1 MAIIGKIRNNS
12 AIIIIAFVIVGI
24 AMLYESF
31 KTANPNFSLFGDN
44 TEYGIGTVYGEKV
57 DANKYSQISAR
68 VQDQDRMQA
77 QQQQKEFG
85 DKEIESSNDKSWNF
99 MVDSLILSQEYNE
112 LGISVSDREF
122 NSYLMA
128 MDGFT
133 VLQDLAQFFTD
144 SLTGTITEQS
154 TIKGRQK
161 LQATLTQLKTNKDP
175 QAVQQWNSTK
185 QYYTDRRKQEKY
197 FNLLSQGV
205 YVTKLEAEHE
215 YRSNNEKKNIS
226 FVFRRYSE
234 INDADVKIKD
244 SELRAFYDEHKSDS
258 KYAIRSASR
267 EVRMFDVVI
276 APSKK
281 DTLTSKRFMVNM
293 KSQFQKSTNDSIFV
307 MKNSYNKMYVGDK
320 RATAVPEGNEK
331 ANRFQTYPK
340 TLDTIFKVAKVGQVV
355 GPYFSGENIF
365 VSKVIGFTPSK
376 LSARHILI
384 AADKSKD
391 AKFIE
396 GKKKMADSLLKL
408 INKDNFTSF
417 VEKFSED
424 PGSKTNGGK
433 YENFLEGE
441 MVKEFSDF
449 CATQAIGKIGVV
461 KTDFGFHIIEVL
473 DRSTDKLPLL
483 VSVSQPFKA
492 SEATISNKESEVTEI
507 LYKLDR
513 QISKESDPLKKIA
526 LFDTIVT
533 RAKKFPR
540 PIQIE
545 DNSAKVYGFTTSLA
559 ADKILELAYGPNAE
573 VGTLTSYPIKDK
585 DKYVIAMVSSIK
597 EKGEPKFEDVKAQME
612 RDLIEEKKAKRLI
625 NQMSKLKSLDKLAK
639 AGNTTVM
646 QAEVT
651 FGAPQI
657 NNAGYE
663 PEIVGALFSAIKDK
677 KRTLPLKGKN
687 GVYVIVVNKTTKAPS
702 TANYNV
708 ERDQLLNAVKGSI
721 QSQALAALRKK
732 ADVVDNRKLFDL
744 RVRL

>member
-12 AIIIIAFVIVGI
+12 MIIIIAFVIVGI

-31 KTANPNFSLFGDN
+31 KTANPNFSLFGNN
-44 TEYGIGTVYGEKV
+44 TEYGIGTVYGEKI

-68 VQDQDRMQA
+68 VQDQDRTQA

-85 DKEIESSNDKSWNF
+85 ETEIESSNDKSWNF
-99 MVDSLILSQEYNE
+99 MVDSVILAKEYSD

-122 NSYLMA
+122 NAYLMA
-128 MDGFT
+128 TDGFT

-144 SLTGTITEQS
+144 SLTGTINEQS
-154 TIKGRQK
+154 TINGRQK
-161 LQATLTQLKTNKDP
+161 LQSTLTQLKTNKDP

-197 FNLLSQGV
+197 FNLLNQGV
-205 YVTKLEAEHE
+205 YVTKLEAENE
-215 YRSNNEKKNIS
+215 YRANNEKKTIS
-226 FVFRRYSE
+226 FVLRRYNE
-234 INDADVKIKD
+234 INDADIKIKD
-244 SELRAFYDEHKSDS
+244 DELKAFYEEHKSES
-258 KYAIRSASR
+258 KYAIRSSTR

-276 APSKK
+276 APSRQ
-281 DTLTSKRFMVNM
+281 DSMVSKRLMN
-293 KSQFQKSTNDSIFV
+293 KLRTEFQKSVNDSIFV
-307 MKNSYNKMYVGDK
+307 VKNSYNKMYFGDK

-331 ANRFQTYPK
+331 ANRFQTYPMA
-340 TLDTIFKVAKVGQVV
+340 LDTVFKKAIIGQVV
-355 GPYFSGENIF
+355 GPYYSGENVF
-365 VSKVIGFTPSK
+365 VSKVIGFTPAK

-384 AADKSKD
+384 GADKSKD
-391 AKFIE
+391 AKQIAI
-396 GKKKMADSLLKL
+396 KKQTADSLLKL

-417 VEKFSED
+417 VEKYSDD

-449 CATQAIGKIGVV
+449 CATQPIGKIGVV

-473 DRSTDKLPLL
+473 DRSADKLPLL

-492 SEATISNKESEVTEI
+492 SEATISSKESEVTKI
-507 LYKLDR
+507 LYKLDSK
-513 QISKESDPLKKIA
+513 ISKESDPLKKVA

-533 RAKKFPR
+533 KAKKFPR

-545 DNSAKVYGFTTSLA
+545 DNSPKVYGFTTKLA
-559 ADKILELAYGPNAE
+559 ADKILELAFGPNVE

-612 RDLIEEKKAKRLI
+612 RDLIEDKKAKRLM
-625 NQMSKLKSLDKLAK
+625 NQMAKSKSLEKMAT

-646 QAEVT
+646 LADVT
-651 FGAPQI
+651 FGSPQI

-663 PEIVGALFSAIKDK
+663 PEIVGALFSTIKDK

-687 GVYVIVVNKTTKAPS
+687 GVYVIVVNKTTKAPA
-702 TANYNV
+702 ANTNV
-708 ERDQLLNAVKGSI
+708 ERDQLLNAIKGSV
-721 QSQALAALRKK
+721 QSQALTALRKK

>member
-12 AIIIIAFVIVGI
+12 MIIIVAFVIVGI
-24 AMLYESF
+24 AMVYESF
-31 KTANPNFSLFGDN
+31 KTANPNFSLFGGN
-44 TEYGIGTVYGEKV
+44 TEYGIGTVFGEKL
-57 DANKYSQISAR
+57 DGNKYSQISAR

-85 DKEIESSNDKSWNF
+85 EREIESSNDKSWNF
-99 MVDSLILSQEYNE
+99 MVDSMILKKENDA

-122 NSYLMA
+122 NAYLMA
-128 MDGFT
+128 TDGFT
-133 VLQDLAQFFTD
+133 VLQDLSQFFTD

-175 QAVQQWNSTK
+175 QAVQQWTSTK

-197 FNLLSQGV
+197 FNLISQGV
-205 YVTKLEAEHE
+205 FVTKLEAENE
-215 YRSNNEKKNIS
+215 YRANNEKKNIS
-226 FVFRRYSE
+226 YVVRRYSE
-234 INDADVKIKD
+234 INDADIKIKD
-244 SELRAFYDEHKSDS
+244 DELTAYYDEHKSDS
-258 KYAIRSASR
+258 KYAIRSSSR
-267 EVRMFDVVI
+267 EVRMFDVMI
-276 APSKK
+276 APSRQDSVISNRLLNKLK
-281 DTLTSKRFMVNM
+281 TG
-293 KSQFQKSTNDSIFV
+293 FQKATNDSVFV
-307 MKNSYNKMYVGDK
+307 MKNSYNKMYFGDK

-331 ANRFQTYPK
+331 ANRFQTYPMS
-340 TLDTIFKVAKVGQVV
+340 LDTVFKKASVGQVV
-355 GPYFSGENIF
+355 GPYFSGENVL
-365 VSKVIGFTPSK
+365 VSKVIGFTPAK

-391 AKFIE
+391 EKQIAI
-396 GKKKMADSLLKL
+396 KKKTADSLLKL
-408 INKDNFTSF
+408 INKDNFTTF
-417 VEKFSED
+417 VDKFSED

-433 YENFLEGE
+433 YDNFLEGE

-449 CATQAIGKIGVV
+449 CATQPIGKIGVV

-473 DRSTDKLPLL
+473 DRSIDKLPLL

-492 SEATISNKESEVTEI
+492 SEATISGKETEVTQI

-513 QISKESDPLKKIA
+513 QISKEMDPLKKAA

-533 RAKKFPR
+533 KAKKFPR
-540 PIQIE
+540 PLQIE
-545 DNSAKVYGFTTSLA
+545 DNSPKVNGFTTTLA
-559 ADKILELAYGPNAE
+559 ADKILELAYGPNVE

-585 DKYVIAMVSSIK
+585 DKYIIAMVSSIK

-612 RDLIEEKKAKRLI
+612 RDLIEEKKAERLM
-625 NQMSKLKSLDKLAK
+625 NQMAKIKSLGKLAK
-639 AGNTTVM
+639 TANSAVM
-646 QAEVT
+646 TADVT
-651 FGAPQI
+651 FGSPQI
-657 NNAGYE
+657 SNAGYE

-687 GVYVIVVNKTTKAPS
+687 GVYVIVINKTTKAPS
-702 TANYNV
+702 ANTTV
-708 ERDQLLNAVKGSI
+708 ERDQLLNSIKGSV
-721 QSQALAALRKK
+721 QSQALDALRKK

>member
-12 AIIIIAFVIVGI
+12 MIIIIAFVIVGI

-31 KTANPNFSLFGDN
+31 KTANPNFSLFGSN
-44 TEYGIGTVYGEKV
+44 TEYGIGIVYGEKV
-57 DANKYSQISAR
+57 DANKYNQISAR
-68 VQDQDRMQA
+68 VQDQDRTQA

-85 DKEIESSNDKSWNF
+85 EREMESSNDKSWNF
-99 MVDSLILSQEYNE
+99 MVDSVILGKEYSN

-122 NSYLMA
+122 NAYLMA
-128 MDGFT
+128 TDGFT

-161 LQATLTQLKTNKDP
+161 LQSTLTQLKTNKDP

-205 YVTKLEAEHE
+205 FVTKLEAENE
-215 YRSNNEKKNIS
+215 YRANNEKKNIS
-226 FVFRRYSE
+226 FVVRRYSE
-234 INDADVKIKD
+234 INDADIKIND
-244 SELRAFYDEHKSDS
+244 EELKAYYEEHKSDS
-258 KYAIRSASR
+258 KYAIRSSSR

-276 APSKK
+276 APSKQ
-281 DTLTSKRFMVNM
+281 DSTIGKRLMN
-293 KSQFQKSTNDSIFV
+293 KLKADFQKSVNDSIFV
-307 MKNSYNKMYVGDK
+307 VKNSYNKTYFSDK

-331 ANRFQTYPK
+331 ANRFQTYPMA
-340 TLDTIFKVAKVGQVV
+340 LDTLFKKANIGQVV
-355 GPYFSGENIF
+355 GPYYSGENIF
-365 VSKVIGFTPSK
+365 VSKVIGFTPAK

-391 AKFIE
+391 AKQIAI
-396 GKKKMADSLLKL
+396 KKKTADSLLKL
-408 INKDNFTSF
+408 INKDNFASF

-424 PGSKTNGGK
+424 PGSKTSGGK

-449 CATQAIGKIGVV
+449 CATQPIGKIGVV

-473 DRSTDKLPLL
+473 DRSADKLPLL

-492 SEATISNKESEVTEI
+492 SEATISNKESEVTQI

-513 QISKESDPLKKIA
+513 QISKESDPIKKVA

-533 RAKKFPR
+533 KAKKFPR

-545 DNSAKVYGFTTSLA
+545 DNSPKVYGFTSSLA
-559 ADKILELAYGPNAE
+559 ADKILELAYGPNVE

-597 EKGEPKFEDVKAQME
+597 EKGEPKFEDVKVQME
-612 RDLIEEKKAKRLI
+612 RDLIDEKKAERLI
-625 NQMSKLKSLDKLAK
+625 NQMTKVKSLEKLAK
-639 AGNTTVM
+639 AGNTAVM
-646 QAEVT
+646 SAEVT
-651 FGAPQI
+651 FGSPQI
-657 NNAGYE
+657 NNAGFE
-663 PEIVGALFSAIKDK
+663 PEIVGALFSAIEDK

-687 GVYVIVVNKTTKAPS
+687 GVYVILVNKTIKSPV
-702 TANYNV
+702 ANTNV
-708 ERDQLLNAVKGSI
+708 ERDQLLNSVKGSV
-721 QSQALAALRKK
+721 QSQTLAALRKK

>member
-12 AIIIIAFVIVGI
+12 MIIVIAFVIVGI

-31 KTANPNFSLFGDN
+31 KTANPNFTLFGDN
-44 TEYGIGTVYGEKV
+44 TEYGIGTVYGEKM
-57 DANKYSQISAR
+57 DGNKYSQISSR
-68 VQDQDRMQA
+68 VQDQERMQA

-85 DKEIESSNDKSWNF
+85 EREIESSNDKSWGF
-99 MVDSLILSQEYNE
+99 MVDSVILKKEYDA

-128 MDGFT
+128 TDGFS
-133 VLQDLAQFFTD
+133 VLQDLSQFFTD

-161 LQATLTQLKTNKDP
+161 LQSTLTQLKTNKDP

-185 QYYTDRRKQEKY
+185 QYYSDRRKQEKY
-197 FNLLSQGV
+197 LNLLGQGV
-205 YVTKLEAEHE
+205 YVTKLEAENE
-215 YRSNNEKKNIS
+215 YKANNDKKNIS
-226 FVFRRYSE
+226 FVMRRYTE
-234 INDADVKIKD
+234 INDADIKIKD
-244 SELRAFYDEHKSDS
+244 EELKAYYDEHKSDS
-258 KYAIRSASR
+258 KYAIRTSSR

-276 APSKK
+276 APSRQ
-281 DTLTSKRFMVNM
+281 DSLMSKRLMNKL
-293 KSQFQKSTNDSIFV
+293 KSDFQKSTNDSIFV
-307 MKNSYNKMYVGDK
+307 MKNSYNKVYFGDK
-320 RATAVPEGNEK
+320 RATAVPQGNEK
-331 ANRFQTYPK
+331 ANRFQTYPMA
-340 TLDTIFKVAKVGQVV
+340 LDTILKKAPIGQVV
-355 GPYFSGENIF
+355 GPYYSGENVI
-365 VSKVIGFTPSK
+365 VSKVIGFTPAK

-391 AKFIE
+391 AKQIAI
-396 GKKKMADSLLKL
+396 KKKTADSLLKL
-408 INKDNFTSF
+408 INKDNFTTF
-417 VEKFSED
+417 VDKFSED

-449 CATQAIGKIGVV
+449 CATQPIGKIGVV

-473 DRSTDKLPLL
+473 DRSADKLPLL

-492 SEATISNKESEVTEI
+492 SEETISSKESEVTQI

-513 QISKESDPLKKIA
+513 QISKESDPLKKVA

-533 RAKKFPR
+533 KAKKFPR

-545 DNSAKVYGFTTSLA
+545 DNSPKVFGFTTSLA
-559 ADKILELAYGPNAE
+559 SDKILELAYGPNVE

-585 DKYVIAMVSSIK
+585 DKYIIAMVSSIK
-597 EKGEPKFEDVKAQME
+597 EKGQPKFEDVKAQME
-612 RDLIEEKKAKRLI
+612 KDLIEEKKAERLI
-625 NQMSKLKSLDKLAK
+625 NQMAKIKSLDKLAK
-639 AGNTTVM
+639 SANSAVM
-646 QAEVT
+646 TADVT
-651 FGAPQI
+651 FGSPQI
-657 NNAGYE
+657 SNAGYE

-687 GVYVIVVNKTTKAPS
+687 GVYVIIVNKTVKAPS
-702 TANYNV
+702 ANTNV
-708 ERDQLLNAVKGSI
+708 ERDQLLTTIKGSA
-721 QSQALAALRKK
+721 QTQALEALRKK

-744 RVRL
+744 RIRL